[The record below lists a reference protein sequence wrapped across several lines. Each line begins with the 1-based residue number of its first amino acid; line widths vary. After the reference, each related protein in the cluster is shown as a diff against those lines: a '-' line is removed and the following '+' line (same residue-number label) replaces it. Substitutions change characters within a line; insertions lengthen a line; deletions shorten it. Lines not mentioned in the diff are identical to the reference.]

1 MVVEEKIELVR
12 TLAIDNQRDIS
23 SLKVKVDI
31 FDNNLDKLTDISLNV
46 SKLLAVHEQ
55 RIDTAEKAY
64 RTLPDIIEKHRQ
76 EAQAHA
82 TRALDKASK
91 VETDLRAEIGK
102 SQKEILDEIKIVSNG
117 MNNLRLDFTSSNIV
131 LKDDLELQITNK
143 EVHLTKKIEALDE
156 RIGAIQKLVWIV
168 TGGAAVVGAVAS
180 QLSGLLH
187 ITLGS

>member
-1 MVVEEKIELVR
+1 MTPEEKIELVR
-12 TLAIDNQRDIS
+12 TLAGDNQRDIS

-64 RTLPDIIEKHRQ
+64 KTLPDIIEKHRQ
-76 EAQAHA
+76 EAMSQAQ
-82 TRALDKASK
+82 RALDKAAK
-91 VETDLRAEIGK
+91 VESDLRMEIGK
-102 SQKEILDEIKIVSNG
+102 SQKEILDEIKAVNNG
-117 MNNLRLDFTSSNIV
+117 MTSLRLDFNSTNIV
-131 LKDDLELQITNK
+131 LKDDLELQIANK
-143 EVHLTKKIEALDE
+143 EVGLIKKIDALDE

-180 QLSGLLH
+180 QLSGL
-187 ITLGS
+187 INVTLGS